1 MKFCMDKLFLL
12 SLIFDRVQVDG
23 KYIIASADDVI
34 KNSFI
39 VVFYP
44 DEARRSLRSIDP
56 LTTFDSDANFSAQQ
70 VTNLASS
77 IYDDVGGGFKVSNI
91 YTKAILGFAA
101 SGDEKVMQKV
111 AQNPNVMNVEE
122 NRVVRVSQQTPATW
136 GIDRVDQRD
145 RPLDNTYS
153 PPRDGTGVAA
163 YIIDTGVQISHDE
176 FGDRARWGTNT
187 SGDSDDSDC
196 HGHGTHVAGTVGG
209 SIYGVAKNVEII
221 AVKVLTCAGSGSNIG
236 VIDGVEWV
244 LNDAG
249 LKGKPAT
256 ANMSLGGGFSASL
269 NAAVKALN
277 NGGVPTVV
285 AAGNDNGNAC
295 TYSPASEPDV
305 ITVGSTT
312 SNDSRSGFSNF
323 GSCVDI
329 FAPGSGITAA
339 WIGSNSA
346 TNTISG
352 TSMASP
358 HVCGGVA
365 LLLQEGIEPG
375 DIAGEIVSRATKN
388 KVTDPKAE
396 SPNELLFVG
405 PIGPTNAPTPAPP
418 TPAPTPCISKTV
430 IVEVTT
436 DNYPQ
441 ETSWE
446 LTNLCSGDVQAESDP
461 FPSPGET
468 YTSEECIPSAE
479 YTFKITDSYG
489 DGLCC
494 SYGQGSYTV
503 TYDDVIEKEGAQ
515 FGSSE
520 STTFGSCPSSPTSS
534 APVEPTSAPVEP
546 TSAPVE
552 PTSAPVEPTSAPVEP
567 TLAPVEPTSAPVEP
581 TSAPVEPTSAPV
593 EPTLA
598 PVEPTSAPVEPT
610 LAPVELTSA
619 PVEPTS
625 APVEVTDSPTA
636 CNECSNDSTPWMKNN
651 EVECYTYEKLNKK
664 CKNNGSWTNN
674 NYCQLSCFEN
684 GVGYEGDNC
693 CVSPPTNP
701 PTNPPVSPTDCTECT
716 NATTPWMR
724 RNDINCDTFQS
735 LNQKCKNNANW
746 RNKKYC
752 ELSCYNSGNGY
763 VGDICCTN

>member
-1 MKFCMDKLFLL
+1 MKFCIDKLFLL
-12 SLIFDRVQVDG
+12 SLIFGRVQVDG
-23 KYIIASADDVI
+23 KYIIASEDDVI

-546 TSAPVE
+546 TSAPVA
-552 PTSAPVEPTSAPVEP
+552 PTSTQNYVLSEEDTKCPHQSNKRLFKTPNENPLTVEQCYQLCYDTEDCKQFSWGTNSLEQRHQGVCMGCTSDAVLSSHTGFNGFEILILRENFPTP
-567 TLAPVEPTSAPVEP
+567 
-581 TSAPVEPTSAPV
+581 
-593 EPTLA
+593 
-598 PVEPTSAPVEPT
+598 
-610 LAPVELTSA
+610 
-619 PVEPTS
+619 
-625 APVEVTDSPTA
+625 SPTA
-636 CNECSNDSTPWMKNN
+636 GSDLYDPVAS
-651 EVECYTYEKLNKK
+651 NKK
-664 CKNNGSWTNN
+664 CPYNNKRLFRTPNNQPLTKNQCYEKCKNTDRCEYFTYG
-674 NYCQLSCFEN
+674 
-684 GVGYEGDNC
+684 EGDNLNEKLKGLC
-693 CVSPPTNP
+693 IGCEAGSLKTHSGFNTYV
-701 PTNPPVSPTDCTECT
+701 
-716 NATTPWMR
+716 
-724 RNDINCDTFQS
+724 IN
-735 LNQKCKNNANW
+735 
-746 RNKKYC
+746 
-752 ELSCYNSGNGY
+752 LS
-763 VGDICCTN
+763 